1 MTDFALLA
9 LIGGILLALCI
20 ALLIIG
26 VGAGRMSRERDE
38 RD

>member
-1 MTDFALLA
+1 MTDFTLL
-9 LIGGILLALCI
+9 ILLGGGLLLGCI

-38 RD
+38 RE